1 LFLVS
6 SLLSGCLSSTETK
19 PIVYSVSLG
28 RPIKLKCEE
37 QQGKWTLTNND
48 TTTDVEADDENYQLE
63 EGALKILNI
72 KESQIG
78 VYNCEVE
85 GSVLKSYELST
96 SLKIKK
102 FPKSV
107 SVNDGLNRELTCT
120 FNSPIDQKVVFNWF
134 RMEEGE
140 TDDLKREKLCSLKG
154 SVCSDEDVFETLS
167 EPPAEFRKRAEIE
180 EGMDDGIQM
189 STLTITKSQ
198 LADRKVYICQAKL
211 EKAEEIEDCE
221 ASKECD
227 ESEVLLRV
235 KDPLAALYPFVGIV
249 AEVIILCII
258 IFFCEKNKSQDK
270 EDYEEASGNGNG
282 STVASSNS
290 NIRQRK

>member
-1 LFLVS
+1 
-6 SLLSGCLSSTETK
+6 
-19 PIVYSVSLG
+19 
-28 RPIKLKCEE
+28 
-37 QQGKWTLTNND
+37 
-48 TTTDVEADDENYQLE
+48 
-63 EGALKILNI
+63 LNI

-85 GSVLKSYELST
+85 GSVVKSYELST

-134 RMEEGE
+134 RAEEGE
-140 TDDLKREKLCSLKG
+140 TDAEKREKLCSLKG

-180 EGMDDGIQM
+180 EGVDDGIQM

-198 LADRKVYICQAKL
+198 LDDRKVYICQAKL
-211 EKAEEIEDCE
+211 EKAETIDDCE

-227 ESEVLLRV
+227 ESHVLLRV
-235 KDPLAALYPFVGIV
+235 KDPLAAVYPFVGIV

-270 EDYEEASGNGNG
+270 EDYEEAAGNGNG

-290 NIRQRK
+290 NMRQRK